1 MARGSDPDSR
11 PISVAELLARAK
23 EQDAE
28 NAATGSQP
36 AANPPTGRR
45 HRGGKGAVSVA
56 ELTGEIPRVN
66 DSAPP
71 PTRDFNSADVSK
83 RAQDTDDAAAP
94 TPGEPERPVL
104 SRPRDVEAPA
114 DEQRADESSEGS
126 DTESAPSGDQTA
138 AMPAADPGEREDSQT
153 GSGEAQQSDGH
164 PDEETTGV
172 IASVQAYSQVDENDP
187 DHNRENGQHDFRTA
201 AEREADFQRYRNF
214 EDVDDS
220 SAAPKP
226 AKRKRGLF
234 GLGRKADESAPA
246 PSAPERSDDL
256 AGGNTDHQVTQLIP
270 TVDDSGHPPAQP
282 DASTRSMPAADGPK
296 QAEPEQTAPQPATS
310 QQATSQPATT
320 AASGAAAGR
329 YLRFD
334 VDDDEQTQGSGP
346 DLTKRDVRQPDP
358 REVDLTGTDPV
369 ASGMPSGLREV
380 GATEEHGP
388 LIHPQVHPS
397 AEETEAV
404 KARLTGSSAD
414 TQAGGTDARSTHDD
428 GSGQTADGDSRHS
441 PTVQWLILIGQVL
454 AGLAVGV
461 ALFWG
466 FTELWRWNVYFALV
480 LAVAVIFGMVTLV
493 HVVRR
498 SQDLISTLLA
508 LGVGLLVTI
517 GPLVLLLVAGD

>member
-138 AMPAADPGEREDSQT
+138 AMPAAGPGEREDSQT
-153 GSGEAQQSDGH
+153 GSGEAKQSDGH

-234 GLGRKADESAPA
+234 GFGRKADESAPA

-296 QAEPEQTAPQPATS
+296 QAEPEQTAPQPVTS

-414 TQAGGTDARSTHDD
+414 TQAGGTDARSTHD

>member
-138 AMPAADPGEREDSQT
+138 AMPAADTGEREDSQT

-234 GLGRKADESAPA
+234 GFGRKADESAPA
-246 PSAPERSDDL
+246 PSAPERSDDH

-296 QAEPEQTAPQPATS
+296 QAEPEQTAPQQATS

-414 TQAGGTDARSTHDD
+414 TQAGGTDARSTHD
-428 GSGQTADGDSRHS
+428 GSGQTADVDSRHS